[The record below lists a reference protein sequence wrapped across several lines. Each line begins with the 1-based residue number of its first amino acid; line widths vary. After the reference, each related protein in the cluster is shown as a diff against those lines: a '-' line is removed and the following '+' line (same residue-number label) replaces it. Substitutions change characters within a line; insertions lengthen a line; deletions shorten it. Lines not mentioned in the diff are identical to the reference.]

1 MSAMKAIKVFRDL
14 LSFLTIIPVGGKED
28 FIFTTAENMWLFPI
42 IGGLIGLLG
51 GAYFVVSSGIVNFLL
66 NTISAYVTLPTTL
79 LGTLIPAAMTIAF
92 LLVLTGLQHFD
103 GLIDL
108 GNAVGLRNVHDRNMK
123 AHAWT
128 VTGAGAVL
136 ALAVEFLAF
145 AGLFLTNWLTVNITT
160 NLLLIFSVIFLAE
173 VSAKLSMVTIV
184 WVGKPSHKGLGSI
197 FLAKAKKKLNIAA
210 YLMSP
215 LIVYPVFYFAG
226 YPITGLAAIALVF
239 VSIPV
244 AYVMNKVSNSVFGG
258 VSGDMIGATN
268 EVARAVALLLFVA
281 VLLVVAA

>member
-1 MSAMKAIKVFRDL
+1 MSPVKTIKTFRDL
-14 LSFLTIIPVGGKED
+14 LSFLTIIPLGGKED
-28 FIFTTAENMWLFPI
+28 FIFTTAENMWLFPL
-42 IGGLIGLLG
+42 IGGFIGLLG
-51 GAYFVVSSGIVNFLL
+51 AAYFVGSSVIVGFLL
-66 NTISAYVTLPTTL
+66 GLANNFVALPVGL

-92 LLVLTGLQHFD
+92 LSVITGLQHFD

-108 GNAVGLRNVHDRNMK
+108 GNAVSLRNVHDRNMK
-123 AHAWT
+123 AHVWT
-128 VTGAGAVL
+128 VTYAGAVL
-136 ALAVEFLAF
+136 AMVVEFLAL

-160 NLLLIFSVIFLAE
+160 NLLLVFSVIFLAE

-197 FLAKAKKKLNIAA
+197 FLAKAKKKLNFAA

-215 LIVYPVFYFAG
+215 LIIYPIFYFSG
-226 YPITGLAAIALVF
+226 YPIAGLAAIALVF
-239 VSIPV
+239 ASIPV

-268 EVARAVALLLFVA
+268 EVARAIALVLFA
-281 VLLVVAA
+281 VVLILI

>member
-1 MSAMKAIKVFRDL
+1 MSPVKTIKTFRDL
-14 LSFLTIIPVGGKED
+14 LSFLTIIPLGGKED
-28 FIFTTAENMWLFPI
+28 FIFTTAENMWLFPL
-42 IGGLIGLLG
+42 IGGFIGLLG
-51 GAYFVVSSGIVNFLL
+51 AAYFVGSSVIVGFLL
-66 NTISAYVTLPTTL
+66 SLANNLVALPVGL

-92 LLVLTGLQHFD
+92 LSVITGLQHFD

-123 AHAWT
+123 AHVWT
-128 VTGAGAVL
+128 VTYAGAVL
-136 ALAVEFLAF
+136 AMVVEFLAF
-145 AGLFLTNWLTVNITT
+145 AGLFLTNWLTVDITT
-160 NLLLIFSVIFLAE
+160 NLLLVFSVIFLAE

-197 FLAKAKKKLNIAA
+197 FLAKAKKKLNFAA

-215 LIVYPVFYFAG
+215 LIIYPIFYFSG
-226 YPITGLAAIALVF
+226 YPIAGLAAIALVF
-239 VSIPV
+239 ASIPV

-268 EVARAVALLLFVA
+268 EVARTVALVLFA
-281 VLLVVAA
+281 VVLILI